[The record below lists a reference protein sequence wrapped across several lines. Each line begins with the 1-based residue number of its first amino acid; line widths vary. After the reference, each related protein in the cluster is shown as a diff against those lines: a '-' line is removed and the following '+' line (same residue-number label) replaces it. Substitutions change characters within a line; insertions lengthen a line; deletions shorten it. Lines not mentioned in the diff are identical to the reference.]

1 MNKQK
6 YIVGI
11 TFLAVACIYVFISNP
26 LIHAMNNSFA
36 DNIPT
41 VKERLPHKTNW
52 KVVEKAIG
60 KSGVMK
66 PGEVFYISL
75 PRNDLQVTV
84 KGILTHPSLALGG
97 WVALKQMDNQT
108 MVMGDLVLTEEEVQP
123 VMSQL
128 FNQGIEISAIHNH
141 LLGESPRIMYLHI
154 GGHGNAV
161 QLAKAIRSGLEL
173 TKIPW
178 NSNIQDYSPNF
189 PIDKKMLDQIFR
201 QTGTVSGGVYHVSIP
216 RLEEIVENG
225 MVIPPAMGVA
235 TSINF
240 QPTKNG
246 KAAITGDFVLA
257 AEEVNPV
264 ASTLRKHGI
273 DVTALHNHMLN
284 ENPRLFFMHFWV
296 NDDPI
301 KLAKALRE
309 AIDKTHSM

>member
-1 MNKQK
+1 
-6 YIVGI
+6 
-11 TFLAVACIYVFISNP
+11 
-26 LIHAMNNSFA
+26 MNNSSV

-41 VKERLPHKTNW
+41 VNERLPHKTNW
-52 KVVEKAIG
+52 KVIEKALG

-66 PGEVFYISL
+66 SGEVFYISL

-84 KGILTHPSLALGG
+84 KGIPIRTSLALGG
-97 WVALKQMDNQT
+97 WVAFKQTDNQT
-108 MVMGDLVLTEEEVQP
+108 MIMGDLVLTEEEVQP

-128 FNQGIEISAIHNH
+128 FNQRIEVSAIHNH

-154 GGHGNAV
+154 AGHGNAV
-161 QLAKAIRSGLEL
+161 HLANAIRSGLEL

-178 NSNIQDYSPNF
+178 NSNIQDDSQTF
-189 PIDKKMLDQIFR
+189 PINKKMLDYVFG
-201 QTGTVSGGVYHVSIP
+201 QTGTISGGVYHVSIP
-216 RLEEIVENG
+216 RLEKITENG

-240 QPTKNG
+240 QPTKNR
-246 KAAITGDFVLA
+246 KAAITGDFVLT

-284 ENPRLFFMHFWV
+284 ENPRLFFMHFWA
-296 NDDPI
+296 NDNPI

-309 AIDKTHSM
+309 AVDKTHSM

>member
-11 TFLAVACIYVFISNP
+11 AFLAVFCIYVFISNP
-26 LIHAMNNSFA
+26 LIHAMNNSSV

-41 VKERLPHKTNW
+41 VNERLPHKTNW
-52 KVVEKAIG
+52 KVIEKALG

-66 PGEVFYISL
+66 SGEVFYISL

-84 KGILTHPSLALGG
+84 KGIPIRTSLALGG
-97 WVALKQMDNQT
+97 WVAFKQTDNQT
-108 MVMGDLVLTEEEVQP
+108 MIMGDLVLTEEEVQP

-128 FNQGIEISAIHNH
+128 FNQRIEVSAIHNH

-154 GGHGNAV
+154 AGHGNAV
-161 QLAKAIRSGLEL
+161 HLANAIRSGLEL

-178 NSNIQDYSPNF
+178 NSNIQDDSQTF
-189 PIDKKMLDQIFR
+189 PINKKMLDYVFG
-201 QTGTVSGGVYHVSIP
+201 QTGTISGGVYHVSIP
-216 RLEEIVENG
+216 RLEKITENG

-240 QPTKNG
+240 QPTKNR
-246 KAAITGDFVLA
+246 KAAITGDFVLT

-284 ENPRLFFMHFWV
+284 ENPRLFFMHFWA
-296 NDDPI
+296 NDNPI

-309 AIDKTHSM
+309 AVDKTHSM